1 MTGSS
6 SARAVVVHPDADTLA
21 RAAAARF
28 LLALADAQSLRHPV
42 HVAITGGTI
51 GTQVLAQIARSDL
64 LGVVDFS
71 GVHIW
76 WIDERF
82 VPDGDPDRNEGQA
95 EEALLARLPIP
106 TENVHRM
113 PSSDRAKHVDAAAR
127 AYAEELAAF
136 APQGAGAP
144 EFDVVLLG
152 MGPDGHIASLFP
164 GQGTVAITD
173 STVIGVPDSPKPP
186 PERISLTLP
195 VLNGA
200 RQVWIIVS
208 GSGKADPVRRAL
220 EGAEPDELPV
230 AAAEGRDVTLWLVDA
245 EAAGQ

>member
-1 MTGSS
+1 MTG
-6 SARAVVVHPDADTLA
+6 ARAVVVHPDADTLA

-28 LLALADAQSLRHPV
+28 VLALADAQSLRHPV

-51 GTQVLAQIARSDL
+51 GTQVLAQIGRSDL

-82 VPDGDPDRNEGQA
+82 VPSGDPDRNEGQA
-95 EEALLARLPIP
+95 TEALLARLPIP
-106 TENVHRM
+106 DENIHRM
-113 PSSDRAKHVDAAAR
+113 PSSDDAKDLDAAAR
-127 AYAEELAAF
+127 TYAEELTRF
-136 APQGAGAP
+136 APAGADAP
-144 EFDVVLLG
+144 EFDLVLLG

-164 GQGTVAITD
+164 GQGTVAVTD
-173 STVIGVPDSPKPP
+173 RTVIGVQDSPKPP
-186 PERISLTLP
+186 PERLSLTLP

-200 RQVWIIVS
+200 RQVWVVVS
-208 GSGKADPVRRAL
+208 GAAKADPVRRAL
-220 EGAEPDELPV
+220 EGADPDELPV
-230 AAAEGRDVTLWLVDA
+230 AAAAGRDVTLWLVDA

>member
-1 MTGSS
+1 MTG
-6 SARAVVVHPDADTLA
+6 ARAVVVHPDADTLA

-28 LLALADAQSLRHPV
+28 VLALADAQSLRHPV

-51 GTQVLAQIARSDL
+51 GTQVLAQIGRSDL

-82 VPDGDPDRNEGQA
+82 VPSGDPDRNEGQA
-95 EEALLARLPIP
+95 TEALLARLPIP
-106 TENVHRM
+106 DENVHRM
-113 PSSDRAKHVDAAAR
+113 PSSDDAKDLDAAAR
-127 AYAEELAAF
+127 TYAEELTGF
-136 APQGAGAP
+136 APAGADAP
-144 EFDVVLLG
+144 EFDLVLLG

-164 GQGTVAITD
+164 GQGTVAVTD
-173 STVIGVPDSPKPP
+173 RTVIGVRDSPKPP
-186 PERISLTLP
+186 PERLSLTLP

-200 RQVWIIVS
+200 RQVWVVVS
-208 GSGKADPVRRAL
+208 GAAKAEPVRRAL
-220 EGAEPDELPV
+220 EGADPDVLPV
-230 AAAEGRDVTLWLVDA
+230 AAAAGRDVTLWLVDA

>member
-1 MTGSS
+1 MTGE
-6 SARAVVVHPDADTLA
+6 RAVVVHPDADTLA

-51 GTQVLAQIARSDL
+51 GTQVLAQIGRSDL

-82 VPDGDPDRNEGQA
+82 VPSGDPDRNEGQA
-95 EEALLARLPIP
+95 AEALLARLPIP
-106 TENVHRM
+106 DENVHRM
-113 PSSDRAKHVDAAAR
+113 PSSDEAKDVDAAAR

-136 APQGAGAP
+136 APSGAAAP
-144 EFDVVLLG
+144 ELDLVLLG

-164 GQGTVAITD
+164 GQGTVAVAD
-173 STVIGVPDSPKPP
+173 RTVIGVRDSPKPP

-208 GSGKADPVRRAL
+208 GAAKADPVRQAL
-220 EGAEPDELPV
+220 EGADPEELPV
-230 AAAEGRDVTLWLVDA
+230 AAAAGRDVTLWLVDA